1 MVRVTWS
8 PASVTVPE
16 ADTTVV
22 PVTLEVSVMV
32 QLPVVPTVRHG
43 LVVVN
48 EPGPEAI
55 VKVIGVP
62 AGAFTKPA
70 PEPSFTFMCAVRTW
84 FVFTGLS
91 AVGGLIWMF
100 AST

>member
-16 ADTTVV
+16 ANTTVV

-32 QLPVVPTVRHG
+32 QLPVAPTVRHG

-48 EPGPEAI
+48 EPGPRR
-55 VKVIGVP
+55 
-62 AGAFTKPA
+62 
-70 PEPSFTFMCAVRTW
+70 S
-84 FVFTGLS
+84 
-91 AVGGLIWMF
+91 
-100 AST
+100 